1 MKHFRRLGFA
11 LWLALALV
19 AGQHLALLHDLG
31 HAAESLAQK
40 HDGKPQQPPKCD
52 KHYAFAQFVGAVS
65 TGLAIPAV
73 DCDIESLAAHDS
85 GAPPARALAYRSQAP
100 PVLL

>member
-1 MKHFRRLGFA
+1 MKSLRRLGFA

-40 HDGKPQQPPKCD
+40 QDTKPGPSKCD
-52 KHYAFAQFVGAVS
+52 KHFATTQLVGAASPDVAAPLVACGPAAFAFLETV
-65 TGLAIPAV
+65 
-73 DCDIESLAAHDS
+73 AHATR
-85 GAPPARALAYRSQAP
+85 APAYRSRAP
-100 PVLL
+100 PTLL